1 MAAADSREPA
11 QAAAHGTM
19 FFDRLTEVGAARRL
33 KAAVLADQWT
43 ERELVEKNKPHQRS
57 RCRTVAGPAR

>member
-11 QAAAHGTM
+11 QAAAHGTI
-19 FFDRLTEVGAARRL
+19 FFNRLTEVAAARRL
-33 KAAVLADQWT
+33 KAAVPADQWT

-57 RCRTVAGPAR
+57 